1 MTTCMTRLCGSA
13 TLLTSLCVLACGRGT
28 EAPDRKPGISVQP
41 DAAGAMSGSG
51 SSGADGS
58 GGTLG
63 MPRSPLPPK
72 PRTLDVDAIFQTG
85 CARLSPPSELL
96 ASNLLFVIDR
106 SASMAC
112 NPPPTTDSA
121 ACEANPVQAD
131 TNLPTKWEI
140 TRTAL
145 SLAISALPSDVV
157 VGLSYFSDDDACG
170 VRSSPNV
177 PLLPR
182 DEAQTA
188 AIEASLSSVQPAG
201 ATPLVGATILAYQHL
216 HQAALRGEIRGN
228 QFVVLITDG
237 QQSDACSDPPRC
249 ADQAS
254 CTVLLVD
261 DEVPKA
267 SGKGVGIKTFVI
279 GAPGSEPARSVLSRI
294 AKNGGTA
301 PADCDVSAGTCHFD
315 MTTQPRFDEAL
326 QQALKTIAGQVVSCE
341 LAMPKPGDL
350 AVDLKRINVVYSPP
364 DGATPSIIPKD
375 DRAACD
381 EGANGW
387 QYADGETKIR
397 LCGPKCELVRSH
409 PGARVDVVLGCP
421 VVGPD

>member
-1 MTTCMTRLCGSA
+1 MTTLRQSA
-13 TLLTSLCVLACGRGT
+13 MLLANVCLLACGSGIDT
-28 EAPDRKPGISVQP
+28 PSRKPGIAIQGGM
-41 DAAGAMSGSG
+41 AGVTSGSG
-51 SSGADGS
+51 SSGADGI
-58 GGTLG
+58 GGTGG
-63 MPRSPLPPK
+63 MARPPAR
-72 PRTLDVDAIFQTG
+72 PTMRTLDVDAIFKTG

-96 ASNLLFVIDR
+96 MSNLLFVVDR

-112 NPPPTTDSA
+112 NPPPTTDSEE
-121 ACEANPVQAD
+121 CEANPVQAD
-131 TNLPTKWEI
+131 TGHPSKWEI
-140 TRTAL
+140 TRKAL
-145 SLAISALPSDVV
+145 SLAISALPKDVV
-157 VGLSYFSDDDACG
+157 VGLSYFSNDDACG

-237 QQSDACSDPPRC
+237 QQSDACSDTDRC

-261 DEVPKA
+261 EEVPKA

-294 AKNGGTA
+294 AKSGGTA
-301 PADCDVSAGTCHFD
+301 PVNCDVSAGACHFD

-326 QQALKTIAGQVVSCE
+326 QNALKTIAGQALSCE
-341 LAMPKPGDL
+341 LAMPQPGDL
-350 AVDLKRINVVYSPP
+350 AVDLKRINIVYSPP
-364 DGATPSIIPKD
+364 DGTEPSIIPKD

-381 EGANGW
+381 AGANGW

-397 LCGPKCELVRSH
+397 LCGPKCSLVRAH